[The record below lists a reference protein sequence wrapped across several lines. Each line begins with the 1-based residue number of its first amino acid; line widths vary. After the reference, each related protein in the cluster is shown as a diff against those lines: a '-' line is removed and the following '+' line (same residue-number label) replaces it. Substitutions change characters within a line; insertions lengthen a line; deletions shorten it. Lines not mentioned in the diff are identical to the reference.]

1 MTEMTTYAPGTP
13 CWVDLGSP
21 DIDASVS
28 FYGELLG
35 WDVPESE
42 NAEETGGYRIATQ
55 RGKSAAG
62 MMPLMQEGQP
72 PAWTTYVSVA
82 DADATAEKVKSA
94 GGQVIAEP
102 LDVMDLGR
110 MALFSDPTGAVIGV
124 WQPGS
129 FPGAEIVNEPGSFS
143 WNELNT
149 RDPEAAKKFYAA
161 VFDWGANDVEMGE
174 GATYTTW
181 RHPDRSEDEDSVGG
195 MFDITGQMPDEVPA
209 HWRTYFTVES
219 RDETAEKAKG
229 LGAQTLATMDM
240 DMGRIGVFQDPQGV
254 VFGVF
259 ESTA

>member
-21 DIDASVS
+21 DIDASVG
-28 FYGELLG
+28 FYSELLG

-42 NAEETGGYRIATQ
+42 NPEQTGGYRIAAQ

-62 MMPLMQEGQP
+62 MMQLMQEGQP

-82 DADATAEKVKSA
+82 DAGATAEKVKSA
-94 GGQVIAEP
+94 GGRVIAEP
-102 LDVMDLGR
+102 MDVMDLGR
-110 MALFSDPTGAVIGV
+110 MALFSDPSGAVIGV

-129 FPGAEIVNEPGSFS
+129 FPGAEIVNERGSFS

-149 RDPEAAKKFYAA
+149 RDPEAAKTFYAA
-161 VFDWGANDVEMGE
+161 VFDWGARDVEMGE

-209 HWRTYFTVES
+209 HWRTYFTVAD
-219 RDETAEKAKG
+219 RDETAKKANE

-240 DMGRIGVFQDPQGV
+240 EMGRIGVFQDPQGAI
-254 VFGVF
+254 FGVF